1 MITTKKVLR
10 LASSIL
16 LLFGFI
22 VMGSC
27 QNRAASPAA
36 RYGARM
42 VYDPIGRQS
51 ILFGGRADAL
61 IGMKYFDDLW
71 KFDSASLKWSPIRTA
86 NRPGSRLSPG
96 MVYDPINQ
104 QIIIFGGDSPHDRLA
119 DTWVYSLADNRWQE
133 VTPSDSPPPR
143 SDMGLAYDELN
154 KVVVMFSGYCR
165 ESNRDLCEDTWAF
178 DPQTNTWTEMYPSSS
193 PPIMYGQTML
203 YDPIN
208 HQIILW
214 GGHES
219 IFQNG
224 ELISHQYGNTIWQYD
239 YQQISWQTLP
249 AYRSPPARYWHQAA
263 FDTTNGTMLLFG
275 GNGAQGFL
283 ADTWTFNVTDRTWHQ
298 DNTQEQPTPRI
309 NPAMNYDPLNESFV
323 LFGGMAE
330 GGTDL
335 GDTWVYKEEWVSVS
349 STQSRK

>member
-1 MITTKKVLR
+1 MKVTKNIIR
-10 LASSIL
+10 LTSSIL
-16 LLFGFI
+16 MLFGFI

-42 VYDPIGRQS
+42 VYDPVGRQS

-71 KFDSASLKWSPIRTA
+71 KFDSASLRWSPIRAA
-86 NRPGSRLSPG
+86 NHPGPRLSPG
-96 MVYDPINQ
+96 MVYDPLNR

-133 VTPSDSPPPR
+133 VTSSVSPPPR
-143 SDMGLAYDELN
+143 SDLGLVYDEQN
-154 KVVVMFSGYCR
+154 QVVILFSGYCLDSFR
-165 ESNRDLCEDTWAF
+165 EMCDDTWAF
-178 DPQTNTWTEMYPSSS
+178 DPKTNTWTEMNPASS
-193 PPIMYGQTML
+193 PPIMYGHTMV
-203 YDPIN
+203 YDSIN
-208 HQIILW
+208 QKIILW

-219 IFQNG
+219 TYKNG
-224 ELISHQYGNTIWQYD
+224 ELSSHQYGKSIWQYS
-239 YQQISWQTLP
+239 YQENNWQQVP
-249 AYRSPPARYWHQAA
+249 SINSPPARYWHQTA

-275 GNGAQGFL
+275 GNGANAFL
-283 ADTWTFNVTDRTWHQ
+283 SDTWIYDVTNRAWQ
-298 DNTQEQPTPRI
+298 KVNTNDHPPARI
-309 NPAMNYDPLNESFV
+309 NPAMSYDPINESLV

-335 GDTWVYKEEWVSVS
+335 EDMWFYKGEWVSVPEFLN
-349 STQSRK
+349 R